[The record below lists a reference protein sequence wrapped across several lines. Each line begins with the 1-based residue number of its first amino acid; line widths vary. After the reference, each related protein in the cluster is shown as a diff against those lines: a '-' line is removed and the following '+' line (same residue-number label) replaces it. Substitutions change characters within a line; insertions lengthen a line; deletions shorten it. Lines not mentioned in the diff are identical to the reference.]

1 MTDKHLLIT
10 GRPGSGKS
18 ELLIAY
24 ANMHPKTTLFLSD
37 ESTEEFLKQQRG
49 LDAQLKVI
57 DSKDFD
63 TSILNGYE
71 TLCVDYLELLSEDM
85 IQKLLKILEDNNHRV
100 ILTSQVKRGTNEL
113 LERIDNAINHR
124 KNS

>member
-1 MTDKHLLIT
+1 
-10 GRPGSGKS
+10 
-18 ELLIAY
+18 
-24 ANMHPKTTLFLSD
+24 
-37 ESTEEFLKQQRG
+37 
-49 LDAQLKVI
+49 VI
-57 DSKDFD
+57 DSKNFD

-100 ILTSQVKRGTNEL
+100 ILTSQVKRGANEL
-113 LERIDNAINHR
+113 LERIDNTINHR

>member
-24 ANMHPKTTLFLSD
+24 ANMYPKTTLFLSD

-63 TSILNGYE
+63 TSMLNGYE

-85 IQKLLKILEDNNHRV
+85 IQKLFKILEDNNHRV
-100 ILTSQVKRGTNEL
+100 ILTSQVKIGANEL
-113 LERIDNAINHR
+113 LDRIHNLINRR